1 MQRFWTIAFAVLL
14 VAFAAVGL
22 EYLAGGNSLY
32 ALLLAPLVLV
42 RNIFWRV
49 GLMRVLTVIAVSL
62 IPLVLRRR
70 ARIAFVRSLR
80 GFRQR
85 LAGVWTK
92 VKRGWSVAPV
102 WLTTFLGLLLA
113 VVLVAA
119 MILSGSVL
127 WIIALVPFLAKST
140 LGFAAIRWLAH
151 TAAGNGLKQLAPF
164 LFTPLPRPIRIWLH
178 VRYRHLWWWTMRR
191 IVKNR
196 QRVEREWQKRRRRQ
210 PAIPVSASEAFAVVD
225 RPDPPPP

>member
-42 RNIFWRV
+42 RSIFWRV
-49 GLMRVLTVIAVSL
+49 GLMRVLTIIVVAL

-70 ARIAFVRSLR
+70 ARIAFVRWLR

-85 LAGVWTK
+85 VAGLWAK
-92 VKRGWSVAPV
+92 VKWGWSVAPV

-113 VVLVAA
+113 VVFVAA
-119 MILSGSVL
+119 MILSGSIL
-127 WIIALVPFLAKST
+127 WILALVPFLAKST
-140 LGFAAIRWLAH
+140 LGFTAIRWLAH

-164 LFTPLPRPIRIWLH
+164 LFTLLPRPVRTWLH
-178 VRYRHLWWWTMRR
+178 ARYRHLWWWTMRR

-196 QRVEREWQKRRRRQ
+196 RRVEQEWRKRRRKAVAPAPVPIAESAALNPPDQ
-210 PAIPVSASEAFAVVD
+210 P
-225 RPDPPPP
+225 

>member
-22 EYLAGGNSLY
+22 EFLAGGNSLY

-49 GLMRVLTVIAVSL
+49 GLTRILTIVAVAL
-62 IPLVLRRR
+62 VPLVLRRR
-70 ARIAFVRSLR
+70 ARVAFVRGLR
-80 GFRQR
+80 RIRHGFGRIW
-85 LAGVWTK
+85 AK
-92 VKRGWSVAPV
+92 VKWGWSVAPV
-102 WLTTFLGLLLA
+102 WLTTFLGLLL
-113 VVLVAA
+113 VMFVLAA
-119 MILSGSVL
+119 MILSGSIL
-127 WIIALVPFLAKST
+127 WLVALVPFLAKST

-164 LFTPLPRPIRIWLH
+164 LFTLLPRPLRTWLH
-178 VRYRHLWWWTMRR
+178 ARYRHLWWWTMRR

-196 QRVEREWQKRRRRQ
+196 RRVEHEWKKRRRPPVP
-210 PAIPVSASEAFAVVD
+210 PAALPSTNAAVAVD
-225 RPDPPPP
+225 QRTDPP